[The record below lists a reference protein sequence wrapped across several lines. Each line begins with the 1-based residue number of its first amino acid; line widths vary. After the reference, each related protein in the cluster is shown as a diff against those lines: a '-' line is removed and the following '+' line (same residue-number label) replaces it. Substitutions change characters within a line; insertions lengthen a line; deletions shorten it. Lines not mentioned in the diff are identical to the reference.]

1 MTPTITSAMTSAQMS
16 KLTSEMPRSISRAHQ
31 TLIAIGI
38 TVVMFAAA
46 IGDAAAGT
54 LENMERER
62 AILLETILSGDVN
75 AAERENRIQVAKTRL
90 VDLERMVL
98 RDKKLIGRNTPAVRA
113 AFDNYDLTFLI
124 HASTEKSRSVADHWL
139 GEIGVST
146 TALMNARM
154 GRR

>member
-1 MTPTITSAMTSAQMS
+1 MNATMTSEQ
-16 KLTSEMPRSISRAHQ
+16 PRNASHVRQ

-38 TVVMFAAA
+38 TVAIFAAA
-46 IGDAAAGT
+46 VGGAAAGT

-62 AILLETILSGDVN
+62 AILLETILSGDMN
-75 AAERENRIQVAKTRL
+75 AAERESRIQVAKTRL

-113 AFDNYDLTFLI
+113 AFDNYDLTFLV
-124 HASTEKSRSVADHWL
+124 HASTEKSRSIADHWL
-139 GEIGVST
+139 GEVGVST

>member
-1 MTPTITSAMTSAQMS
+1 MTPTITSAMTSAQTS
-16 KLTSEMPRSISRAHQ
+16 NLTSEMPRSISRAQQ

-46 IGDAAAGT
+46 IGGAAAGT

>member
-1 MTPTITSAMTSAQMS
+1 MTRS
-16 KLTSEMPRSISRAHQ
+16 LTRTQQPFVAFV
-31 TLIAIGI
+31 I
-38 TVVMFAAA
+38 TVAMFGAAV
-46 IGDAAAGT
+46 GGAAAGS

-62 AILLETILSGDVN
+62 AILLETILSGDMN
-75 AAERENRIQVAKTRL
+75 ASERESRIQVARTRL

-113 AFDNYDLTFLI
+113 AFDNYDLTFLV
-124 HASTEKSRSVADHWL
+124 HASTEKGRSIADHWL
-139 GEIGVST
+139 GEVGVST

>member
-1 MTPTITSAMTSAQMS
+1 MTRS
-16 KLTSEMPRSISRAHQ
+16 LTRTQQ
-31 TLIAIGI
+31 TFVAFVI
-38 TVVMFAAA
+38 TVAMFGAAV
-46 IGDAAAGT
+46 GGAAAGS

-62 AILLETILSGDVN
+62 AILLETILSGDMN
-75 AAERENRIQVAKTRL
+75 ASERESRIQVARTRL

-113 AFDNYDLTFLI
+113 AFDNYDLTFLV
-124 HASTEKSRSVADHWL
+124 HASTEKGRSIADHWL
-139 GEIGVST
+139 GEVGVST

>member
-1 MTPTITSAMTSAQMS
+1 MTRTQQTITGF
-16 KLTSEMPRSISRAHQ
+16 LI
-31 TLIAIGI
+31 TLSLYG
-38 TVVMFAAA
+38 AA
-46 IGDAAAGT
+46 IGAAAAGT

-62 AILLETILSGDVN
+62 AILLETILSGDMDPN
-75 AAERENRIQVAKTRL
+75 ERESRIQVARTRL

-113 AFDNYDLTFLI
+113 AFDNYDLTFLV
-124 HASTEKSRSVADHWL
+124 HASTEKGRSIADHWL
-139 GEIGVST
+139 GEVGVST

>member
-1 MTPTITSAMTSAQMS
+1 MTRS
-16 KLTSEMPRSISRAHQ
+16 LTRTQQ
-31 TLIAIGI
+31 TFVAFLI
-38 TVVMFAAA
+38 TVAMFGAAV
-46 IGDAAAGT
+46 GGAAAGT

-62 AILLETILSGDVN
+62 AILLETILSGDMN
-75 AAERENRIQVAKTRL
+75 ASERESRIQVARTRL

-113 AFDNYDLTFLI
+113 AFDNYDLTFLV
-124 HASTEKSRSVADHWL
+124 HASTEKGRSIADHWL
-139 GEIGVST
+139 GEVGVST